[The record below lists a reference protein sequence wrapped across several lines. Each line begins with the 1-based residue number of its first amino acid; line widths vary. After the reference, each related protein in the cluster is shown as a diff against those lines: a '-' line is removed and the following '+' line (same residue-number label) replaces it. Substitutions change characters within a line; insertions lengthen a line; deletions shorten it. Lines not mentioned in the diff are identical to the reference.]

1 MAETSSGVMR
11 LSFTDLFK
19 LFSKELQRLPPPYSR
34 RRLFFR
40 QSTGLGRLSNP
51 LIDRRT
57 IASTEYV
64 NSYFFEEESTVL
76 SSTSHWERLYLPSSL
91 WERSLLSSY
100 LLVVRNIPASSLS
113 MRGET
118 SPVFKPVL
126 CSSLLERVVKSSA
139 FMALAL
145 AFRAFTDHS
154 MVLGLK
160 KAVFNSALLQI
171 SSYRSLEDW
180 ISLVEDVAAACV
192 LSTASDIGFRSHN
205 VFSDSLN
212 LATLIIS
219 KELVHRC
226 VIPLIL

>member
-1 MAETSSGVMR
+1 MTSPTSIHTPVIRNTVQRWQRHLLELFALVLPISSNFSQRNSNVFHHLIPVGGFSSG
-11 LSFTDLFK
+11 
-19 LFSKELQRLPPPYSR
+19 
-34 RRLFFR
+34 
-40 QSTGLGRLSNP
+40 NP
-51 LIDRRT
+51 R
-57 IASTEYV
+57 AWSV
-64 NSYFFEEESTVL
+64 NILKSTVL

-91 WERSLLSSY
+91 WERSLLSSS

-126 CSSLLERVVKSSA
+126 CSSLLERVVKRSA

>member
-1 MAETSSGVMR
+1 
-11 LSFTDLFK
+11 
-19 LFSKELQRLPPPYSR
+19 
-34 RRLFFR
+34 
-40 QSTGLGRLSNP
+40 
-51 LIDRRT
+51 
-57 IASTEYV
+57 
-64 NSYFFEEESTVL
+64 
-76 SSTSHWERLYLPSSL
+76 
-91 WERSLLSSY
+91 
-100 LLVVRNIPASSLS
+100 

-126 CSSLLERVVKSSA
+126 CSSLLERVVKRSA